1 MRRDCGDCSG
11 HGADTG
17 SPEYP
22 LVDVPLSW
30 EVFTSTTRSQAP
42 GPRRLLSSCYRTA
55 VLGDGSPSP
64 AYPVPFIL
72 ALTTLP
78 GGRGQEG
85 LQVPSCSLAVSTC
98 SPSVLEN
105 PDPQGTP
112 LPVSQPNGICKPQKT
127 LCGGWGVQWGRQ
139 LCLPGAASRTL
150 KLPRVAAQTPPL
162 PGQGLPVTASAHG
175 LRPRHAWPSP

>member
-1 MRRDCGDCSG
+1 MRGDCGDCSG

-22 LVDVPLSW
+22 LVDMPLSW

-42 GPRRLLSSCYRTA
+42 SPRRLLSSCYRMA

-64 AYPVPFIL
+64 AYPVPFTL

-105 PDPQGTP
+105 PDPQGHP
-112 LPVSQPNGICKPQKT
+112 CLSANPMAFANHRKLCVEGGESSGAGSCASQERLAGP
-127 LCGGWGVQWGRQ
+127 
-139 LCLPGAASRTL
+139 
-150 KLPRVAAQTPPL
+150 
-162 PGQGLPVTASAHG
+162 
-175 LRPRHAWPSP
+175 